1 MTLTKV
7 TGGLCGT
14 LLVLLLGKWAAELI
28 YDTSGGHG
36 GDHAEQAYLIETG
49 DDDHGG
55 GEEEGPSF
63 AELYASADADKG
75 KKVFGKCKA
84 CHKLE
89 DGANSTGPYLYGVV
103 GRAVGA
109 ASGFSSY
116 SGALN
121 QVGDSWTPEALDA
134 FIANPKKDAPGTTMA
149 FAGLKKE
156 EDRANLIAYLDLTD
170 GSMTELAAPAA
181 AEAEAPGDDAE
192 ASAEEGEMAEEEAS
206 TEVATDD
213 TDEAASTEDTS
224 STSDAADEAQDTD
237 AANTEVEANAE
248 EDASAEG
255 EANADDTADAE
266 GDANA
271 EGDEEEAQ
279 Q

>member
-1 MTLTKV
+1 MFDTMTLTKV

-36 GDHAEQAYLIETG
+36 DHHTQAYVIDTG
-49 DDDHGG
+49 ADENAGG
-55 GEEEGPSF
+55 GDEGPSF
-63 AELYASADADKG
+63 GELYASADADKG

-103 GRAVGA
+103 GRAVGG

-116 SGALN
+116 SGALG
-121 QVGDSWTPEALDA
+121 QVGDTWTPEALDA
-134 FIANPKKDAPGTTMA
+134 FIENPKKAASGTTMA

-170 GSMTELAAPAA
+170 GDM
-181 AEAEAPGDDAE
+181 
-192 ASAEEGEMAEEEAS
+192 
-206 TEVATDD
+206 TEVAVPATA
-213 TDEAASTEDTS
+213 ES
-224 STSDAADEAQDTD
+224 SDAEGT
-237 AANTEVEANAE
+237 VEA
-248 EDASAEG
+248 G
-255 EANADDTADAE
+255 GADAE
-266 GDANA
+266 GA
-271 EGDEEEAQ
+271 EATETEH
-279 Q
+279 